1 MNIFAED
8 EYFFDNKKAA
18 FSSGFLVGV
27 EGFERQRPTV
37 AAAHRPRLSAC
48 KADEYFF
55 DNKKPAFSSGF
66 LVGVEG
72 FEPPTLCL

>member
-1 MNIFAED
+1 MNIFLTI
-8 EYFFDNKKAA
+8 KKAA
-18 FSSGFLVGV
+18 FSSGFFVGV

-55 DNKKPAFSSGF
+55 DNKKSRF
-66 LVGVEG
+66 VERLSCG
-72 FEPPTLCL
+72 S